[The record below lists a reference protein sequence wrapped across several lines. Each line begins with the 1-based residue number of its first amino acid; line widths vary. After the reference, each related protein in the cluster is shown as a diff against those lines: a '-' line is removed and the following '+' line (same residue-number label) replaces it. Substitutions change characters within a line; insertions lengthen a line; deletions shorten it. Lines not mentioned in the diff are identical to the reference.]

1 MHQTIKYLANN
12 IGLEKALKLLTVN
25 PARILKLSNKGKIMA
40 GYDSDLLV
48 LDSKLDIESV
58 LLKGKWAIYD
68 HQIMLK
74 GKFE

>member
-1 MHQTIKYLANN
+1 
-12 IGLEKALKLLTVN
+12 
-25 PARILKLSNKGKIMA
+25 MA

-58 LLKGKWAIYD
+58 ILKGKWAIYD